1 MINHVLSSEA
11 FRETTMLEK
20 LITSLINAGVAFLFL
35 MPFMWADFSTLELK
49 LLFIGLFFAENLLAI
64 FFLDYR
70 LPGMQFQD
78 TRWKKPY
85 SKSLQFIHAT
95 LYTASFASMLFW
107 IWIPGDLLVL
117 NILLLQL
124 PCILLTKTTLHGLLA
139 GNMVDVKRLPSSF
152 KDMHN

>member
-1 MINHVLSSEA
+1 MINHALSSEA
-11 FRETTMLEK
+11 FRETTALEK
-20 LITSLINAGVAFLFL
+20 LITSLINASVAFLFL
-35 MPFMWADFSTLELK
+35 MPFMWVDFSTLELK
-49 LLFIGLFFAENLLAI
+49 LLFIALFFAENLLAI

-78 TRWKKPY
+78 TRWKKSY
-85 SKSLQFIHAT
+85 SKSLQFVHAI

-124 PCILLTKTTLHGLLA
+124 PCILLTKTTLHGFLA
-139 GNMVDVKRLPSSF
+139 GNMVDVKRLPHVF
-152 KDMHN
+152 